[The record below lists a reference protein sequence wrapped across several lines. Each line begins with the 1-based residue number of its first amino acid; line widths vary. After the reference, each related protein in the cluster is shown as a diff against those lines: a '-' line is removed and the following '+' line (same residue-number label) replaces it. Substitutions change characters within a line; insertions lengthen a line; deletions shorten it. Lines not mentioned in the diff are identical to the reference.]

1 MGEGRG
7 ISVRT
12 LDKASDDEQPADLFL
27 SHRST
32 NNDEALGLAERLERE
47 QHPDGRSLRVWLD
60 LLDIEPGQSIVGRV
74 NAGLGTAR
82 HVGLLLTPDYLQ
94 SPSGWTDAE
103 WQAALFD
110 DPAGRSSRVVP
121 LLLESCPELPPLLRH
136 LYLIDLRGA
145 AYETGYQQLV
155 RFLRGET
162 GSAHRFQGQLV
173 RPDGRVSAETLAAER
188 ALEAGAPDPVEE
200 HLLGNLLPVVEL
212 PRRVWTA
219 PIARTLARGHGANRT
234 YPTKERLRQ
243 LIREE
248 QERKQLKP
256 FTPAFLRLGDEL
268 VTFHRLDRPGHSL
281 RPVTGT
287 RRGRATDVTTWVD
300 DPDRR
305 RVLTTLLNMA
315 VQRHLFAQGMVYD
328 HERRRH
334 FFPRTPDGDPWQVRW
349 RRRAKPRTVAAP
361 LVDGGGSVFR
371 WRHSAVRLPVV
382 CLGGQFFI
390 QIRPSIVFTEDGT
403 AESVLRGSAVGPWA
417 TKWLGRERNLQLL
430 YHAHFWAHVLGGGR
444 TPIRIRAGDQALVV
458 DPAPLEIVLDYG
470 IADDQVNLAAQLED
484 APDPDEE
491 WELGGLASGEDAG
504 GEDFDEE
511 ADGGR

>member
-1 MGEGRG
+1 
-7 ISVRT
+7 VRT
-12 LDKASDDEQPADLFL
+12 LDKAYEDDQPADLFL

-32 NNDEALGLAERLERE
+32 NNDEALRLAERLERK
-47 QHPDGRSLRVWLD
+47 QHADGRPLRVWLD

-74 NAGLGTAR
+74 NAGLATAQ

-121 LLLESCPELPPLLRH
+121 LLLESCPDLPPLLRH

-145 AYETGYQQLV
+145 AYEAGYQQLV

-162 GSAHRFQGQLV
+162 SRAHRFRGQLV

-315 VQRHLFAQGMVYD
+315 VQRHLFAQGMVHD

-334 FFPRTPDGDPWQVRW
+334 FFPPGPDDSPWQVRW
-349 RRRAKPRTVAAP
+349 RRGAKPRTVTAP
-361 LVDGGGSVFR
+361 LLDEDGNVFR
-371 WRHSAVRLPVV
+371 WRHSAVRLPVM
-382 CLGGQFFI
+382 CLGGTFFV
-390 QIRPSIVFTEDGT
+390 QIHPTIVFSRDGT
-403 AESVLRGSAVGPWA
+403 VESILRGSAVGPWA
-417 TKWLGRERNLQLL
+417 TRWLGRERNLHLL
-430 YHAHFWAHVLGGGR
+430 YHAHFWAHVLGGGK

-458 DPAPLEIVLDYG
+458 DPAPLEILLDRG
-470 IADDQVNLAAQLED
+470 IAEDQVNLVAQLED

-491 WELGGLASGEDAG
+491 WELGEFALVEDEDRDDFQGDTEAESGL
-504 GEDFDEE
+504 
-511 ADGGR
+511 

>member
-1 MGEGRG
+1 M
-7 ISVRT
+7 RT
-12 LDKASDDEQPADLFL
+12 LDKAGEDDQPADLFL

-32 NNDEALGLAERLERE
+32 NNGEALRLAERLERE
-47 QHPDGRSLRVWLD
+47 QHPDGRPLRVWLD

-74 NAGLGTAR
+74 NAGLATAQ
-82 HVGLLLTPDYLQ
+82 HVGLLLTPDYLR

-136 LYLIDLRGA
+136 LYLIDLRGT

-188 ALEAGAPDPVEE
+188 ALEAGMPDSVEE
-200 HLLGNLLPVVEL
+200 HLLANLLPVVEL

-219 PIARTLARGHGANRT
+219 PIARKLARGDGANRI

-243 LIREE
+243 LIRDE

-268 VTFHRLDRPGHSL
+268 VTFHRLDRPGHPL

-305 RVLTTLLNMA
+305 RVLTALLNMA
-315 VQRHLFAQGMVYD
+315 VQRHLFARGMVYD

-334 FFPRTPDGDPWQVRW
+334 FFPPGPDDSPWQIRW
-349 RRRAKPRTVAAP
+349 RRGAKPRTVTAP
-361 LVDGGGSVFR
+361 LLDEDGNVFR
-371 WRHSAVRLPVV
+371 WRHSAVRLPVM
-382 CLGGQFFI
+382 CLGGNFFV
-390 QIRPSIVFTEDGT
+390 QIRPTIVFSRHGSV
-403 AESVLRGSAVGPWA
+403 ESILRGSAVGSWA
-417 TKWLGRERNLQLL
+417 TRWLGRERNLQLL
-430 YHAHFWAHVLGGGR
+430 YHVHFWAHVLGGGK
-444 TPIRIRAGDQALVV
+444 TPIRIRAGDQALIV
-458 DPAPLEIVLDYG
+458 DPVPLEIMLHHG
-470 IADDQVNLAAQLED
+470 IAEDQVDLLGQLED
-484 APDPDEE
+484 APDPDED
-491 WELGGLASGEDAG
+491 WELGELALAEDDN
-504 GEDFDEE
+504 GEDFEKEMEVDS
-511 ADGGR
+511 GL